1 MLDFKTE
8 IITAILGV
16 IGMIATWKLGGKQSV
31 KNQTTDSITAGTDKI
46 VDTSNKLIDRIELML
61 QQEEIRTATEREHRE
76 TCEAKLKRV
85 ENDMKVLRKSFND
98 LESRFQ
104 MTTIAH
110 EAKNKKKSSKI
121 A

>member
-46 VDTSNKLIDRIELML
+46 VDTSNKLIDRIESML

-76 TCEAKLKRV
+76 TCEAKLRKV
-85 ENDMKVLRKSFND
+85 ESDIKVIQKAFNT
-98 LESRFQ
+98 LESKFQ
-104 MTTIAH
+104 LEVIA
-110 EAKNKKKSSKI
+110 NNVKKK
-121 A
+121 

>member
-46 VDTSNKLIDRIELML
+46 VDTSNKLIDRIESML

-76 TCEAKLKRV
+76 TCEAKLKKL
-85 ENDMKVLRKSFND
+85 EHDIKVMRKSFND
-98 LESRFQ
+98 LESKFQ
-104 MTTIAH
+104 LATISN
-110 EAKNKKKSSKI
+110 EVKNKKK
-121 A
+121 